1 MKKPYDRTKDFS
13 FVPPSVVRTSRI
25 LVGEKNVALMRDF
38 FADLMKKNSAHEVMC
53 FVRKELP
60 DGSVVRE
67 SRAVS
72 TNAFDLKAGV
82 EFRYVHTVGVS
93 ERIIVNEYVDGGV
106 SQSVYTISG

>member
-38 FADLMKKNSAHEVMC
+38 FADLMKKNSANEVMC

-72 TNAFDLKAGV
+72 TDTFDLKGGAV
-82 EFRYVHTVGVS
+82 FRYVHTIGVS
-93 ERIIVNEYVDGGV
+93 ERIIVSEDVDGAHIE
-106 SQSVYTISG
+106 SVYTISG